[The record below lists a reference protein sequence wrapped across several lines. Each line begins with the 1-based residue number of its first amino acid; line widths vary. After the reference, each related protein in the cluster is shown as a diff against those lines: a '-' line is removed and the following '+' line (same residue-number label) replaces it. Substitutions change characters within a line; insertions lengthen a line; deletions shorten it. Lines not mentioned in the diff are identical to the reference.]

1 MTVDALLKEKRG
13 DMLRI
18 AAKYGA
24 RQVRVMQSGFV
35 PEFVPRL
42 LMPLARLAEAVVERT
57 PLLRRFC
64 AHNVIVAMK

>member
-1 MTVDALLKEKRG
+1 
-13 DMLRI
+13 
-18 AAKYGA
+18 
-24 RQVRVMQSGFV
+24 MQSGFV

-64 AHNVIVAMK
+64 AHNVIVATK